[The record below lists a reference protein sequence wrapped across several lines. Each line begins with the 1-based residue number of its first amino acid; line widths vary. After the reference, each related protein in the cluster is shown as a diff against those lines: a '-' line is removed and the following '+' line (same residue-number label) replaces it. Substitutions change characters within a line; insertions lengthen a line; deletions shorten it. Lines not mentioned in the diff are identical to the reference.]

1 MKLSAIITGFA
12 IMTLVIQGC
21 QKQNRSESTAKIW
34 TEEERQ
40 LLISGLEETRRI
52 ILEEIDPLSTEQWH
66 YQFDSSTWSIALVI
80 EHISL
85 QEVMHYREIYII
97 SKTPPQP
104 KYVEKAQGNDELILK
119 YETDPTKGIA
129 NWGVTPLGRWCDK
142 ADAVNQF
149 NRATDKLIEFVS
161 ETDAD
166 LRQQFTFRDI
176 PDESDFRR
184 IRDLHQ
190 ILLTTITHTKR
201 HIHQIRRIKSY
212 SDFPIYD
219 NSI

>member
-1 MKLSAIITGFA
+1 MKLFPGIIRFA
-12 IMTLVIQGC
+12 ILALVSQGC
-21 QKQNRSESTAKIW
+21 QEQNRSESIAKIW

-52 ILEEIDPLSTEQWH
+52 VLEEIELLNADQWN
-66 YQFDSSTWSIALVI
+66 YRSDSSTWSIVLVI

-85 QEVMHYREIYII
+85 QEVMHYREVYVI

-104 KYVEKAQGNDELILK
+104 QYFEKARGNDQMILK
-119 YETDPTKGIA
+119 YETDPVKGIA
-129 NWGVTPLGRWCDK
+129 DWGVTPLGRWCDK
-142 ADAVNQF
+142 AGVVNQF

-161 ETDAD
+161 ETDVD
-166 LRQQFTFRDI
+166 LRKQFTFRDI
-176 PDESDFRR
+176 PYESDFRR

-201 HIHQIRRIKSY
+201 HIHQIRRIKSHPG
-212 SDFPIYD
+212 FPK
-219 NSI
+219 

>member
-1 MKLSAIITGFA
+1 MKISIRIIGFS
-12 IMTLVIQGC
+12 ILLLVSQGC
-21 QKQNRSESTAKIW
+21 KESNRIEPIGKIW
-34 TEEERQ
+34 SEEERQ
-40 LLISGLEETRRI
+40 LLITGLEETRRTVS
-52 ILEEIDPLSTEQWH
+52 EEIKPLENDQWH
-66 YQFDSSTWSIALVI
+66 FRSDSSSWSIALII
-80 EHISL
+80 EHVSL
-85 QEVMHYREIYII
+85 QEVMHYREIYVI

-104 KYVEKAQGNDELILK
+104 KYVEKAQGNDKLILK

-129 NWGVTPLGRWCDK
+129 DWGVTPLGRWCDK
-142 ADAVNQF
+142 AHAVNQF

-161 ETDAD
+161 ETDVD

-201 HIHQIRRIKSY
+201 HIHQIRRIKSHP
-212 SDFPIYD
+212 DFPK
-219 NSI
+219 

>member
-1 MKLSAIITGFA
+1 MKLSKRIIGFA
-12 IMTLVIQGC
+12 ILILVSQGC
-21 QKQNRSESTAKIW
+21 KESNRIEPTAKIW
-34 TEEERQ
+34 TAKERQ
-40 LLISGLEETRRI
+40 LLILGLEETRRTV
-52 ILEEIDPLSTEQWH
+52 LEEIEPLGTEQWH
-66 YQFDSSTWSIALVI
+66 YRSDSSTWSIALVI

-85 QEVMHYREIYII
+85 QEVMHYREIYVI

-104 KYVEKAQGNDELILK
+104 KYVEIAQGNDKLILK

-129 NWGVTPLGRWCDK
+129 DWGVTPLGRWCDK

-161 ETDAD
+161 ETDVD

-190 ILLTTITHTKR
+190 IILTTITHTKR

-212 SDFPIYD
+212 PDFPKYD